1 MTRETKKADKPG
13 KHEVQNAM
21 TTICRNFISGDLIPA
36 SVSHFTPVHNPS
48 RGEVIAEAP
57 ESDAQTIDLA
67 VQAARKA
74 FPEWADTPAV
84 ERARVM
90 FRFAHLLEQHFEEL
104 ARMVTREHGK
114 TLEEAKGDI
123 RRGIEMVEM
132 ACSAPMTL
140 MGQTLDNVA
149 RGIDGRVERHPLGVC
164 AGITPFNFP
173 AMVPLWM
180 FPIAIVCGNTFILKP
195 SPKVPLTPM
204 RLAELLAEAGLPKG
218 VFNVVH
224 GGKEAVDALL
234 THPDVAAISFVGST
248 SVAKYIYETATA
260 QGKRVQAAGGAK
272 NYMLVLPDADLD
284 AATSQIIGASFGCS
298 GQRCMAGS
306 VAVAVGKAGDPLV
319 ESLDAAAKKMRV
331 GPTDNAAAPNSVD
344 MGPVIDG
351 AARDRIKSYIDIG
364 LNEGARLAT
373 DGRGVTPTEA
383 TEGFFVGPTI
393 FDRVAPQMR
402 IARDEIFG
410 PVLSVMRTDDLHEAI
425 SYANKSPYGNGAVI
439 FTRDGGAART
449 FARYVNCG
457 MIGVNVGV
465 PAPMALFPFAGWN
478 QSFFGDL
485 HIQGTEGFHFYT
497 HNKVILS
504 RWNDPGKRV
513 LGW

>member
-1 MTRETKKADKPG
+1 M
-13 KHEVQNAM
+13 NA
-21 TTICRNFISGDLIPA
+21 ICYNFIGGKQIPVT
-36 SVSHFTPVHNPS
+36 SSETTPVYNPS
-48 RGEVIAEAP
+48 RGKVIAQAP
-57 ESDAQTIDLA
+57 ESDAKTVDQA
-67 VQAARKA
+67 VQVAKKA
-74 FPEWADTPAV
+74 FPEWADTPVV

-90 FRFAHLLEQHFEEL
+90 FRFVSLLEENFEEIAQL
-104 ARMVTREHGK
+104 VTREHGK
-114 TLEEAKGDI
+114 TPDEAKGDV
-123 RRGIEMVEM
+123 RRGIEMVEL
-132 ACSAPMTL
+132 ACHAPTML

-164 AGITPFNFP
+164 VGITPFNFP

-204 RLAELLAEAGLPKG
+204 RLAELLTEAGLPKG
-218 VFNVVH
+218 VFNVVN
-224 GGKEAVDALL
+224 GGVEAVDALL

-248 SVAKYIYETATA
+248 KVAKHIYEVGTAH
-260 QGKRVQAAGGAK
+260 GKRVQAAGGAK

-284 AATSQIIGASFGCS
+284 AATNQIMGAAFGCS

-306 VAVAVGKAGDPLV
+306 VAVAVGKAGDPLI

-331 GPTDNAAAPNSVD
+331 GPTDGVAAATSVD
-344 MGPVIDG
+344 MGPVIDA
-351 AARDRIKSYIDIG
+351 AARDRVTSYIDLG
-364 LNEGARLAT
+364 LSEGAKLAT
-373 DGRGVTPTEA
+373 DGRGVFLTEA
-383 TEGFFVGPTI
+383 SEGFFIGPTI
-393 FDRVAPQMR
+393 FDHVAPQMK

-410 PVLSVMRTDDLHEAI
+410 PVLSVMRVDDLSEAI
-425 SYANKSPYGNGAVI
+425 ARANESPYGNGAVI

-465 PAPMALFPFAGWN
+465 PAPMAIFPFAGWN

-485 HIQGTEGFHFYT
+485 HIQGHEGFHFYT
-497 HNKVILS
+497 HNKVILN

>member
-1 MTRETKKADKPG
+1 M
-13 KHEVQNAM
+13 NAV
-21 TTICRNFISGDLIPA
+21 CNNFIGGDLIPA
-36 SVSHFTPVHNPS
+36 KSAQFTPVYNPS

-57 ESDAQTIDLA
+57 ESDAKSVDQA
-67 VQAARKA
+67 VRAAREA
-74 FPEWADTPAV
+74 FPAWADTPVV

-90 FRFAHLLEQHFEEL
+90 FRFAHLLEQNFDEL
-104 ARMVTREHGK
+104 ARLVTREHGK
-114 TLEEAKGDI
+114 TPEEAKGDV
-123 RRGIEMVEM
+123 RRGIEMVEL
-132 ACSAPMTL
+132 ACHAPTML
-140 MGQTLDNVA
+140 MGQTLDQVA

-164 AGITPFNFP
+164 VGITPFNFP

-180 FPIAIVCGNTFILKP
+180 FPIAIACGNTFILKP

-224 GGKEAVDALL
+224 GGAETVDALL
-234 THPDVAAISFVGST
+234 KHPDVAAISFVGST
-248 SVAKYIYETATA
+248 KVAKYIYEVGTAH
-260 QGKRVQAAGGAK
+260 GKRVQAAGGAK
-272 NYMLVLPDADLD
+272 NYMLVLPDADMD
-284 AATSQIIGASFGCS
+284 ATTNQIIGAAFGCS

-306 VAVAVGKAGDPLV
+306 VAVAVGKAGDPLI

-331 GPTDNAAAPNSVD
+331 GPTDNGGNVD

-351 AARDRIKSYIDIG
+351 AARDRIKSYIGVG
-364 LNEGARLAT
+364 LNEGAKLAT
-373 DGRGVTPTEA
+373 DGRGVMLTESSD
-383 TEGFFVGPTI
+383 GFFVGPTI
-393 FDRVAPQMR
+393 FDNVAPEMK
-402 IARDEIFG
+402 IASDEIFG
-410 PVLSVMRTDDLHEAI
+410 PVLSVMRVDDLSEAI
-425 SYANKSPYGNGAVI
+425 ARANQSPYGNGAVI

-457 MIGVNVGV
+457 MVGVNVGV
-465 PAPMALFPFAGWN
+465 PAPMAIFPFTGWN

-485 HIQGTEGFHFYT
+485 HIQGHEGFHFYT

>member
-1 MTRETKKADKPG
+1 M
-13 KHEVQNAM
+13 NA
-21 TTICRNFISGDLIPA
+21 TCHNFVGGELIPVNA
-36 SVSHFTPVHNPS
+36 SHFTPVYNPS
-48 RGEVIAEAP
+48 RGELI
-57 ESDAQTIDLA
+57 AQTPDSSARDVGLA
-67 VQAARKA
+67 VEAARKA
-74 FPEWADTPAV
+74 FPDWADTPVV

-90 FRFAHLLEQHFEEL
+90 FRFAHLLEENFNQL
-104 ARMVTREHGK
+104 AQMVTREHGK
-114 TLEEAKGDI
+114 TIEEARGDI
-123 RRGIEMVEM
+123 RRGIEMVEL
-132 ACSAPMTL
+132 ACHAPTLL

-180 FPIAIVCGNTFILKP
+180 FPISIVCGNTFILKP

-204 RLAELLAEAGLPKG
+204 RLAELLTEAGLPKG

-224 GGKEAVDALL
+224 GGEAAVNALL
-234 THPDVAAISFVGST
+234 KHPDVAAVSFVGST
-248 SVAKYIYETATA
+248 KVAKYIYETGAA
-260 QGKRVQAAGGAK
+260 NGKRVQAAGGAK
-272 NYMLVLPDADLD
+272 NYMLVMPDADLD

-319 ESLDAAAKKMRV
+319 ERLSDAAGKMRV
-331 GPTDNAAAPNSVD
+331 GPTDGANAVD
-344 MGPVIDG
+344 MGPVIDP
-351 AARDRIKSYIDIG
+351 AARDRIRSYVETG
-364 LNEGARLAT
+364 LSEGAKLVSDSRAVML
-373 DGRGVTPTEA
+373 TE
-383 TEGFFVGPTI
+383 ESDGFFVGPGV
-393 FDRVAPQMR
+393 FDHVQPGMK
-402 IARDEIFG
+402 IVRDEIFG
-410 PVLSVMRTDDLHEAI
+410 PLLSVMRVDNLSAAI
-425 SYANKSPYGNGAVI
+425 ERANQSPYGNGAVI

-449 FARYVNCG
+449 FARYVKCG

-465 PAPMALFPFAGWN
+465 PAPMAVFPFTGWN

-497 HNKVILS
+497 HNKVVLS
-504 RWNDPGKRV
+504 RWNDPGRRV

>member
-1 MTRETKKADKPG
+1 M
-13 KHEVQNAM
+13 N
-21 TTICRNFISGDLIPA
+21 TTCYNYIGGDLIPA
-36 SVSHFTPVHNPS
+36 TTTHFTPVYNPS
-48 RGEVIAEAP
+48 RGEVIAQAP
-57 ESDAQTIDLA
+57 ESDARTVDQT
-67 VQAARKA
+67 VQAAKKA
-74 FPEWADTPAV
+74 FPAWADTPAV

-90 FRFAHLLEQHFEEL
+90 FRFAHLLEAHFDEL

-114 TLEEAKGDI
+114 THEEAKGDV
-123 RRGIEMVEM
+123 RRGIEMVEL
-132 ACSAPMTL
+132 ACHAPTML

-149 RGIDGRVERHPLGVC
+149 RGIDGRVERHPVGVC

-204 RLAELLAEAGLPKG
+204 RLAELLTEAGLPKG
-218 VFNVVH
+218 VFNIVH
-224 GGKEAVDALL
+224 GGAEAVDALL

-248 SVAKYIYETATA
+248 KVAKHIYETGTA
-260 QGKRVQAAGGAK
+260 HGKRVQAAGGAK
-272 NYMLVLPDADLD
+272 NYMLVMPDADLD
-284 AATSQIIGASFGCS
+284 AATSQIVGAAFGCS

-306 VAVAVGKAGDPLV
+306 VAVAVGKAGDPLI
-319 ESLDAAAKKMRV
+319 ESLDSAAKQMRV
-331 GPTDNAAAPNSVD
+331 GPTDNGDAPNTVD
-344 MGPVIDG
+344 MGPVIDP
-351 AARDRIKSYIDIG
+351 AARDRIRSYIDLG
-364 LNEGARLAT
+364 LNEGAKLAT
-373 DGRGVTPTEA
+373 DGRGVLLTESSD
-383 TEGFFVGPTI
+383 GFFVGPTI
-393 FDRVAPQMR
+393 FDRVAPEMK
-402 IARDEIFG
+402 IVRDEIFG
-410 PVLSVMRTDDLHEAI
+410 PVLSVMRVDDLHEAI
-425 SYANKSPYGNGAVI
+425 ARANQSPYGNGAVI

-497 HNKVILS
+497 HNKVVLS

>member
-1 MTRETKKADKPG
+1 MNP
-13 KHEVQNAM
+13 
-21 TTICRNFISGDLIPA
+21 ICHNFIGGELLAANVPR
-36 SVSHFTPVHNPS
+36 FTPVYNPS
-48 RGEVIAEAP
+48 RGEVIAQAP
-57 ESDAQTIDLA
+57 DSDRTAVDLA
-67 VQAARKA
+67 VQTAKRAW
-74 FPEWADTPAV
+74 PEWADTPVV

-90 FRFAHLLEQHFEEL
+90 FCFAHLLEEHFDEL
-104 ARMVTREHGK
+104 ARLVTREHGK
-114 TLEEAKGDI
+114 THEEAKGDI
-123 RRGIEMVEM
+123 RRGIEMVEL
-132 ACSAPMTL
+132 ACHAPTLL

-149 RGIDGRVERHPLGVC
+149 RGIDGRVERHPVGVC
-164 AGITPFNFP
+164 VGITPFNFP

-180 FPIAIVCGNTFILKP
+180 FPVAIVCGNTFILKP
-195 SPKVPLTPM
+195 SPKVPLTPL
-204 RLAELLAEAGLPKG
+204 RLAELLTEAGLPKG

-224 GGKEAVDALL
+224 GGSETVDALL

-248 SVAKYIYETATA
+248 QVAKHIYETGTA
-260 QGKRVQAAGGAK
+260 HGKRVQAAGGAK
-272 NYMLVLPDADLD
+272 NYMLVMPDADLD

-306 VAVAVGKAGDPLV
+306 VAVAIGKAADPLL
-319 ESLDAAAKKMRV
+319 ERLHDTASKMRV
-331 GPTDNAAAPNSVD
+331 GPTDGASAVD
-344 MGPVIDG
+344 MGPVIDP
-351 AARDRIKSYIDIG
+351 AARDRIRSYIDLG

-373 DGRGVTPTEA
+373 DGRGVLLTET

-393 FDRVAPQMR
+393 FDHVQPEMR
-402 IARDEIFG
+402 IVRDEIFG
-410 PVLSVMRTDDLHEAI
+410 PVLSVMRMDDLSDAI
-425 SYANKSPYGNGAVI
+425 AQANRSSYGNGAVI

-465 PAPMALFPFAGWN
+465 PAPMAIFPFAGWN

-497 HNKVILS
+497 HNKVVLS

>member
-1 MTRETKKADKPG
+1 MSI
-13 KHEVQNAM
+13 
-21 TTICRNFISGDLIPA
+21 ICHNFIGGEPIA
-36 SVSHFTPVHNPS
+36 AGATHFTPVYNPS
-48 RGEVIAEAP
+48 RGELIAEAP
-57 ESDAQTIDLA
+57 ESDARTIDQA

-74 FPEWADTPAV
+74 LPEWADTPVV

-90 FRFAHLLEQHFEEL
+90 FRFAHLLEEHFDEL
-104 ARMVTREHGK
+104 ARLVTREHGK
-114 TLEEAKGDI
+114 THEEAKGDI

-149 RGIDGRVERHPLGVC
+149 RGIDGRLERHPVGVC

-195 SPKVPLTPM
+195 SPKVPLTPL
-204 RLAELLAEAGLPKG
+204 RLAELLQEAGLPKG

-224 GGKEAVDALL
+224 GGEEAVNALL
-234 THPDVAAISFVGST
+234 KHPDVAAISFVGST
-248 SVAKYIYETATA
+248 KVAKYIYETGTA
-260 QGKRVQAAGGAK
+260 HGKRVQAAGGAK
-272 NYMLVLPDADLD
+272 NHMLVMPDADLD
-284 AATSQIIGASFGCS
+284 AATSQIIGAAFGCS

-306 VAVAVGKAGDPLV
+306 VALPVGKAADPLI
-319 ESLDAAAKKMRV
+319 ERLSAAANKMRV
-331 GPTDNAAAPNSVD
+331 GPTDTNHAVD
-344 MGPVIDG
+344 LGPVIDPM
-351 AARDRIKSYIDIG
+351 ARDRIRSYIDLG
-364 LNEGARLAT
+364 LKEGAKLSA
-373 DGRGVTPTEA
+373 DGRGVTLTES

-393 FDRVAPQMR
+393 FDHVAPDMQ
-402 IARDEIFG
+402 IVRDEIFG
-410 PVLSVMRTDDLHEAI
+410 PVLSVMRMAELGEAI
-425 SYANKSPYGNGAVI
+425 ERANHSPYGNGAVI

-449 FARYVNCG
+449 FARYIRCG
-457 MIGVNVGV
+457 MVGVNVGV
-465 PAPMALFPFAGWN
+465 PAPMAVFPFTGWN

-485 HIQGTEGFHFYT
+485 HIQGTEGFQFYT
-497 HNKVILS
+497 KNKVVLS